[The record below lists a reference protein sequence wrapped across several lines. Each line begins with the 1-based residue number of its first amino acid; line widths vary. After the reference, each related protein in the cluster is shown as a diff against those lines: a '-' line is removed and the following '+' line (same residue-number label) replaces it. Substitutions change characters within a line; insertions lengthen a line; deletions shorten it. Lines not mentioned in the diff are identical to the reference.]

1 MDTPEATRLHEAGL
15 VANRENRFE
24 DAVHHFESSLRL
36 DPRSPLT
43 LRELGVACQDLLRY
57 DDAIAHYRAGLE
69 IAPDDGDL
77 HIYLALAL
85 LTIGDY
91 ENGWREFEW
100 RWRSS
105 RLNTQRLEFDAP
117 LWDGSDIAGRRLLIY
132 AEQGL
137 GDVIMLSRYA
147 TLLAE
152 RGTTV
157 YFGCQ
162 PPLETLL
169 ATVPGVSRAA
179 SRFDQT
185 PAFDLQLPSFGLP
198 LVMGTRLETIPR
210 QVPYVF
216 ANPQRAEAWRKA
228 LEPIEGFRVGL
239 AWSGSPQNTNDRNR
253 SVPLAMFAPL
263 AEVDGVRFLSVQKGE
278 RAGDLPP
285 PSLALL
291 ATEFDDFAD
300 CAALMANLD
309 LVISVDTGTAH
320 LAAALGRPTWTLIPY
335 VPDWR
340 WMLGREDSLWYPTMR
355 LFRQATRGDWGDV
368 IRRVAEALKESVE
381 ARARRASK
389 GEGLG
394 GSS

>member
-1 MDTPEATRLHEAGL
+1 MHTSEAARLYEAGA
-15 VANRENRFE
+15 VAYREDRFE
-24 DAVHHFESSLRL
+24 AAVRLFESSLRL
-36 DPRSPLT
+36 APGVPAT
-43 LRELGVACQDLLRY
+43 LRDLGAVCQELLRY
-57 DDAIAHYRAGLE
+57 DEAIAHYRAGLE
-69 IAPDDGDL
+69 IAPNDGDL
-77 HIYLALAL
+77 HVFLALAL
-85 LTIGDY
+85 LTVGDY

-100 RWRSS
+100 RWHSS

-152 RGTTV
+152 RNVTV
-157 YFGCQ
+157 IFGCQ

-169 ATVPGVSRAA
+169 ATVPGLACAA
-179 SRFDQT
+179 SRFDRT

-198 LVMGTRLETIPR
+198 HVMGTRLETIPR

-216 ANPQRAEAWRKA
+216 ANPRRAEAWRKA

-239 AWSGSPQNTNDRNR
+239 AWAGSPQNTNDRNR
-253 SVPLAMFAPL
+253 SVAISMFAPL
-263 AEVDGVRFLSVQKGE
+263 GEVEGVRFLSVQKGE
-278 RAGDLPP
+278 RAGDMPP
-285 PSLALL
+285 PTLGLL

-309 LVISVDTGTAH
+309 LVISVDTATAH
-320 LAAALGRPTWTLIPY
+320 LAAALGRPTWTLLPL

-340 WMLGREDSLWYPTMR
+340 WMLGRDDTIWYPTMR
-355 LFRQATRGDWGDV
+355 LFRQTTRGDWEGV
-368 IRRVAEALKESVE
+368 IRRVAEALRETVDAV
-381 ARARRASK
+381 ARSASK
-389 GEGLG
+389 VE
-394 GSS
+394 